1 MVVNLVVG
9 VDSKT
14 YGIGCKGGIPWKNK
28 EDMKWFKKLTTG
40 NACIMGWT
48 TFISLGK
55 PLKDRLNIV
64 ISPDFDA
71 TTYFAEADNSNV
83 RNARSLEDAI
93 QIAKN
98 EKYGIAFVIGGGS
111 IYRQYLE
118 KDLIDTMFV
127 DYIDNSDKE
136 DLEFD
141 TYFPFDAMHKNG
153 KASTYASWTT
163 KCLGYSE
170 DGKNRY
176 MTLQR
181 VRTKSNDVDKQY
193 LDLLDEIK
201 TQGQTKHTRA
211 GETLSIF
218 GNQLR
223 FNAVDQ
229 LPILTTKKVYTKG
242 CITELLWFIKGD
254 TNIKYLIDNG
264 CHIWDDDAYR
274 YFNDLIKQ
282 YQAYDLKMSKSD
294 FLDHVLKGTVAW
306 IHDTYF
312 YKFGDLG
319 PVYGK
324 QWNDWNGINQIDVLI
339 EKLKTNPDDRRLIIS
354 SWNVGELKDMAL
366 PPCHYLTQWYV
377 TKLSDQE
384 KEAYKKTHNEECP
397 EYGLSVMWNQRSVD
411 TCLGLPYNI
420 LSYSIFLYMVAQ
432 CVNMAPLEVICN
444 LGDTHIYKNQLDGV
458 EEQLI
463 RNPYLYNLPTLH
475 LNKDIKNI
483 RDFTLDDIKIENYK
497 SYPTI
502 KFPLSVG

>member
-9 VDSKT
+9 VDRAT
-14 YGIGCKGGIPWKNK
+14 GGIGCKGGIPWKNK

-48 TFISLGK
+48 TYVSLGR

-64 ISPDFDA
+64 ISPDLDA
-71 TTYFAEADNSNV
+71 TTYFIDADNSNV

-93 QIAKN
+93 QIAEN
-98 EKYGIAFVIGGGS
+98 EKYGIAFVMGGGS

-118 KDLIDTMFV
+118 KDLIDTMYI
-127 DYIDNSDKE
+127 DYIDNSDNK

-141 TYFPFDAMHKNG
+141 TYFPFIAMHKNDEE
-153 KASTYASWTT
+153 SNYHSWHREV
-163 KCLGYSE
+163 LGYSE
-170 DGKNRY
+170 DGKNEY
-176 MTLQR
+176 TAIHR
-181 VRTKSNDVDKQY
+181 VRANKNDVDDQY
-193 LDLLDEIK
+193 INLLKTIK
-201 TQGQTKHTRA
+201 CGQTKHTRA
-211 GETLSIF
+211 GETFSIF
-218 GNQLR
+218 GQQLR
-223 FNAVDQ
+223 FNAFDH

-242 CITELLWFIKGD
+242 CIHELLWFIKGD
-254 TNIKYLIDNG
+254 TNIKYLIDNN

-274 YFNDLIKQ
+274 YYNVL
-282 YQAYDLKMSKSD
+282 
-294 FLDHVLKGTVAW
+294 LKGDKNLELTKEEFLEKVAASESVL
-306 IHDTYF
+306 IGGTQY
-312 YKFGDLG
+312 YKYGDLG
-319 PVYGK
+319 SVYGK
-324 QWNDWNGINQIDVLI
+324 QWNNWNGINQIDELI

-354 SWNVGELKDMAL
+354 AWNVGELKDMAL

-377 TKLSDQE
+377 TKLSDVQ
-384 KEAYKKTHNEECP
+384 KEHYKTAYNKECP

-444 LGDTHIYKNQLDGV
+444 LGDTHIYKNQLNGV

-463 RNPYLYNLPTLH
+463 RNPYLYKLPQLE
-475 LNKDIKNI
+475 LNSDIKNI
-483 RDFTLDDIKIENYK
+483 RDFTADDIKIKNYK
-497 SYPTI
+497 SYPAI